1 MTRPPSRQTARGTA
15 PGVSLARV
23 LSKLGVAT
31 RTEATT
37 LIEAGR
43 ITVNDRPVRN
53 PKQRIDMDR
62 DALAL
67 DGRPLAARARRYLAL
82 NKPRGLVT
90 TARDERDRPTVYQ
103 CLHGDDRGLA
113 PVGRLDKAS
122 EGLLL
127 FTNDTRWAHDILDPA
142 RHVPKTYHVQPD
154 RLLQPAEI
162 DRLRRGVGLEPGLTT
177 RPAQV
182 ELLRAGDKT
191 RWLEITL
198 HEGLN
203 RQIRRMVEAV
213 GAQVLRLV
221 RVRIGPVELGAL
233 AKGESRPLT
242 PAELAALRD
251 RFI

>member
-1 MTRPPSRQTARGTA
+1 MILPPTRQVARGTA
-15 PGVSLARV
+15 PGVSLARA

-31 RTEATT
+31 RTEAAA

-43 ITVNDRPVRN
+43 ITVNGRTVRN

-67 DGRPLAARARRYLAL
+67 DGRPLAAQPRRYVVL

-90 TARDERDRPTVYQ
+90 TVRDERDRPTVYQ
-103 CLHGDDRGLA
+103 CLHGDDRSLT
-113 PVGRLDKAS
+113 PVGRLDMAS

-127 FTNDTRWAHDILDPA
+127 FTNDTHWAQHILDPA
-142 RHVPKTYHVQPD
+142 SHVPKTYHVQAD

-162 DRLRRGVGLEPGLTT
+162 DRLRRGVELEPGLTT

-182 ELLRAGDKT
+182 ELLRTGGKT
-191 RWLEITL
+191 CWLEITL

-203 RQIRRMVEAV
+203 RQIRRMIEAV

-221 RVRIGPVELGAL
+221 RVRIGPIELGDL
-233 AKGESRPLT
+233 TKGATRPLT
-242 PAELAALRD
+242 PAELATLRD
-251 RFI
+251 RFT

>member
-1 MTRPPSRQTARGTA
+1 MTRPTSRQASRGTVA
-15 PGVSLARV
+15 GVSLARA

-37 LIEAGR
+37 LIEGGR
-43 ITVNDRPVRN
+43 ITVNDRPARN

-62 DALAL
+62 DTVAL
-67 DGRPLAARARRYLAL
+67 DGRPLAAQARRYLML

-90 TARDERDRPTVYQ
+90 TARDEQDRPTVYQ

-142 RHVPKTYHVQPD
+142 SHVPKTYHVQAD

-177 RPAQV
+177 RTAQI
-182 ELLRAGDKT
+182 ELLRTGGKT
-191 RWLEITL
+191 CWLEITL

-221 RVRIGPVELGAL
+221 RVRIGPVELGDL
-233 AKGESRPLT
+233 AKGETRPLT
-242 PAELAALRD
+242 PAELAALRN
-251 RFI
+251 RNI